1 MEDNGTIVLDVQ
13 MDDLIASLQELKR
26 QYDANTAAMKALA
39 EAGKQD
45 SAEYVQLTQANKVLR
60 QEMSGVEK
68 QIQNEIKAERAQEGS
83 LVQLRAQLANL
94 NKQYDSMSGFD
105 RLGVQGQALQQKIKG
120 LSDQIVRLEGDTGRW
135 QRNVGNY
142 KSALEGLK
150 VGFQGAGLATG
161 GLDNSLKLLNAN
173 PIMLL
178 LTAIVT
184 VARAIKNA
192 FKDNEAATMALREA
206 FSAFN
211 PIIDKAKKR
220 LEILANFIAKV
231 VTKTVE
237 YFTRKIQELL
247 DGIQKIGEFFGADWH
262 MGDNFRDAQ
271 QAAKDLTKAENDY
284 IKAKRE
290 WSVESAKIDR
300 EVADLREKAA
310 QKDQYN
316 AEQRL
321 EYMDKAIALET
332 KKAETEKRLAE
343 QNLANL
349 QAEAKRSANSAEMN
363 DKLAEAERAVI
374 EADTALSNTKRALS
388 RQRQSA
394 ISEIENETKA
404 VKGYN
409 AEIEQTR
416 DALEEIKM
424 LSMDEYLKETAKGN
438 LELAKSISEVA
449 GRVGELKS
457 TIGEGGLAGL
467 EDLQQKM
474 EDVAETVSDT
484 TKDGPSLLEQWAAA
498 FQDNGKLIEE
508 TVSGLE
514 SGFGSLSSIY
524 KTMAEDESRSEAERE
539 EAAKKSAMWAK
550 LQIAA
555 NSGTAVAKG
564 IASAMDVPFPANLA
578 AIASTLAAVLSAIA
592 QAKALAAEGHYMGG
606 VVGNSFTGATMGPDD
621 TMINARHGELVLN
634 ARQQRELFEIANGSG
649 SPSMAAQIAAALAAM
664 PAPVLDYREFTNFTG
679 RVATIT
685 ESAKIR

>member
-178 LTAIVT
+178 FTAIVT

>member
-161 GLDNSLKLLNAN
+161 GLDKSLKLLNAN

-211 PIIDKAKKR
+211 PIIDKAKKG

-321 EYMDKAIALET
+321 EYLDKAIALET

-467 EDLQQKM
+467 EDFRQKM

>member
-1 MEDNGTIVLDVQ
+1 
-13 MDDLIASLQELKR
+13 
-26 QYDANTAAMKALA
+26 
-39 EAGKQD
+39 
-45 SAEYVQLTQANKVLR
+45 
-60 QEMSGVEK
+60 
-68 QIQNEIKAERAQEGS
+68 
-83 LVQLRAQLANL
+83 
-94 NKQYDSMSGFD
+94 
-105 RLGVQGQALQQKIKG
+105 
-120 LSDQIVRLEGDTGRW
+120 
-135 QRNVGNY
+135 
-142 KSALEGLK
+142 
-150 VGFQGAGLATG
+150 
-161 GLDNSLKLLNAN
+161 
-173 PIMLL
+173 
-178 LTAIVT
+178 
-184 VARAIKNA
+184 
-192 FKDNEAATMALREA
+192 MALREA

-211 PIIDKAKKR
+211 PIIDKAKKG

-262 MGDNFRDAQ
+262 MGDNFREAQ

-300 EVADLREKAA
+300 DVADLREKAA

-321 EYMDKAIALET
+321 EYLDKAIALET

-374 EADTALSNTKRALS
+374 EADTELSNTKRALS

-394 ISEIENETKA
+394 IIEIENETKA

-449 GRVGELKS
+449 SRVGELKS

-474 EDVAETVSDT
+474 EEVAETVSDT
-484 TKDGPSLLEQWAAA
+484 TKEGPSMLEHWAAA
-498 FQDNGKLIEE
+498 FKDNGKLIEE

-524 KTMAEDESRSEAERE
+524 KQMAEDESRSEAERE

>member
-1 MEDNGTIVLDVQ
+1 MEENGTIVLDVQ

-26 QYDANTAAMKALA
+26 QYDANTAAMKAIA

-161 GLDNSLKLLNAN
+161 GLDKSLKLLNAN

-184 VARAIKNA
+184 VARNIRQA
-192 FKDNEAATMALREA
+192 FKNNEEATMALREA

-211 PIIDKAKKR
+211 PIIDKAKKG

-321 EYMDKAIALET
+321 EYLDKAIALET

-374 EADTALSNTKRALS
+374 EADTELSNTKRALS

-394 ISEIENETKA
+394 IGEIENETKA

-449 GRVGELKS
+449 SRVGELKS

-467 EDLQQKM
+467 EDFQQKM

-484 TKDGPSLLEQWAAA
+484 TKDGPTLLEQWAAA
-498 FQDNGKLIEE
+498 FQNNGKLIQE

-524 KTMAEDESRSEAERE
+524 KQMAEDESRSEAERE

-564 IASAMDVPFPANLA
+564 VASAMDVPFPANLA

-592 QAKALAAEGHYMGG
+592 QAKALAAESHYMGG

-621 TMINARHGELVLN
+621 TMINARHGELVLD
-634 ARQQRELFEIANGSG
+634 AYQQRELFEIANGSG

>member
-161 GLDNSLKLLNAN
+161 GLDKSLKLLNAN

-211 PIIDKAKKR
+211 PIIDKAKKG

-321 EYMDKAIALET
+321 EYLDKAIALET

-374 EADTALSNTKRALS
+374 EADTELSNTKRALS

-424 LSMDEYLKETAKGN
+424 LSMDEYIKETAKGN

-467 EDLQQKM
+467 EDFRQKM

-498 FQDNGKLIEE
+498 FHDNGKLIEE

-564 IASAMDVPFPANLA
+564 VASAMDVPFPANLA